1 LQPLGDLMEKDF
13 SFYVDRLS
21 GSNRLAGLLR
31 ELGDAIN
38 AEDNTET
45 LRRLGS
51 SLRDM
56 GGTTLNKARE
66 LKIDR

>member
-1 LQPLGDLMEKDF
+1 MRKDF
-13 SFYVDRLS
+13 SFYVDRLA

-38 AEDNTET
+38 EEENAEI
-45 LRRLGS
+45 LRRLGT

-56 GGTTLNKARE
+56 GGTTMNKARE
-66 LKIDR
+66 LKK